1 MSKPFTPR
9 EGQVRHW
16 VMPEVSGKIVGAT
29 KEPLRPQTVEE
40 IEALQKQA
48 REEGY
53 QEGLKRGMADMQA
66 KAKKLVDALNFAARP
81 LQQLDDDVVKQLTEL
96 SITLARMLLK
106 KECCTDATHIQA
118 LIQEALDFM
127 PVSAR
132 QIRVRLN
139 PADVALLNQ
148 SDIDTTKQDWICV
161 ADKTVTQGGCVVESS
176 TSHID
181 ATVETR
187 LQQLV
192 DQLTE
197 QRPHPLDEGGKK

>member
-9 EGQVRHW
+9 EDQVRHW

-40 IEALQKQA
+40 IEALQKLA

-106 KECCTDATHIQA
+106 KECCTDATHIHA

-148 SDIDTTKQDWICV
+148 SDIDTTKQDWTCV

-187 LQQLV
+187 LQQLI